1 MTDQMDHRIIGSS
14 VASRLHLSFDS
25 YKVLHMP
32 EALPP
37 ELLEHVAERFRVL
50 GDATRLSIIR
60 TLLDEG
66 EMNVGQLVGELST
79 SQANVSKH
87 LRILHDARI
96 VTRRAEGTAAYYSV
110 TDPSLMPV
118 CAIVC
123 DRLRDQAASDA
134 RTFAAT

>member
-1 MTDQMDHRIIGSS
+1 
-14 VASRLHLSFDS
+14 
-25 YKVLHMP
+25 MP
-32 EALPP
+32 KALPP

-60 TLLDEG
+60 TLLDDG
-66 EMNVGQLVGELST
+66 EQNVGQLVDRLGT

-87 LRILHDARI
+87 LRVLHDARI
-96 VTRRAEGTAAYYSV
+96 VSRRSEGTSAFYSV

-123 DRLRDQAASDA
+123 DRLREQVAADP
-134 RTFAAT
+134 RTFAV

>member
-1 MTDQMDHRIIGSS
+1 MLHQ
-14 VASRLHLSFDS
+14 SRDG
-25 YKVLHMP
+25 YTVLGMP
-32 EALPP
+32 KALPP

-60 TLLDEG
+60 TLLDDG
-66 EMNVGQLVGELST
+66 EQNVGQLVDRLGT

-87 LRILHDARI
+87 LRVLHDARI
-96 VTRRAEGTAAYYSV
+96 VSRRTEGTSAFYSV

-123 DRLRDQAASDA
+123 DRLRDQVADDA
-134 RTFAAT
+134 RTFAI